1 MGQINASNFDE
12 LVAAVDSHPSNDE
25 LVAAIQGSPGGVD
38 GFLDQVFE
46 GMKSSFNPQKAGA
59 QQATVQYELTHPE
72 GTSNYTMRIADG
84 RCEVERGVAES
95 PRVSI
100 KMGVGDFVRLITGK
114 LNGMQA
120 FMTGK
125 LKVSGDLFFAQT
137 FQSWFERPS
146 SA

>member
-1 MGQINASNFDE
+1 MTEINASDYNA
-12 LVAAVDSHPSNDE
+12 LVAVVDSHPGNDE
-25 LVAAIQGSPGGVD
+25 LVSAIQSSPGGID

-46 GMKSSFNPQKAGA
+46 GMKSSFDPQKAGG
-59 QQATVQYELTHPE
+59 QQATVQYELTAPD
-72 GTSNYTMRIADG
+72 GTRSYVMRIADG
-84 RCEVERGVAES
+84 RCEVERGMAES

-100 KMGVGDFVRLITGK
+100 KMGVGDFLRLIAGK

-137 FQSWFERPS
+137 FQSWFVRPS
-146 SA
+146 

>member
-1 MGQINASNFDE
+1 MTEINASNYGE
-12 LVAAVDSHPSNDE
+12 LVAAVDRYHGNDE
-25 LVAAIQGSPGGVD
+25 LVSAIQGSPGGLD
-38 GFLDQVFE
+38 GFLDQVFA
-46 GMKSSFNPQKAGA
+46 GMSASFSPQKAAG
-59 QQATVQYELTHPE
+59 QQATVQYELDTPE
-72 GTSNYTMRIADG
+72 GPRPYAMRIADG
-84 RCEVERGVAES
+84 QCQVERGTAES
-95 PRVSI
+95 PRVTI

-146 SA
+146 S

>member
-1 MGQINASNFDE
+1 MSEIDASDYNA
-12 LVAAVDSHPSNDE
+12 LVAVVDNHPGNDE
-25 LVAAIQGSPGGVD
+25 LVAAIQGSPGGLG

-46 GMKSSFNPQKAGA
+46 GMRNSFSPQKAAG
-59 QQATVQYELTHPE
+59 QQATVQYELTAPD
-72 GTSNYTMRIADG
+72 GTRSYAMRIADG
-84 RCEVERGVAES
+84 RCEVERGIAES

-100 KMGVGDFVRLITGK
+100 KMSVGDFLRLITGK

-146 SA
+146 